1 MGLEFSNFEDVLLLL
16 TGILLVFISIIFFSL
31 FKRYRKRDYLLFGL
45 GFLAAAVQTVVRKLD
60 VLFSQN
66 WDSEVPNLLAAIFGF
81 LMVGLILFVLIFP
94 HKVPINFE
102 EQLIKSLNN
111 EE

>member
-1 MGLEFSNFEDVLLLL
+1 MGFEFSNFEDVLLLL
-16 TGILLVFISIIFFSL
+16 TGILLVFISIIFFNL

-60 VLFSQN
+60 VLFPQN
-66 WDSEVPNLLAAIFGF
+66 WDSEVPNILAAIFGF
-81 LMVGLILFVLIFP
+81 LMVGLILIVLIFP

-102 EQLIKSLNN
+102 DQLIKSLTD

>member
-1 MGLEFSNFEDVLLLL
+1 MGFEFSNFEDILLLF
-16 TGILLVFISIIFFSL
+16 TGILLVFISIIFFNL

-45 GFLAAAVQTVVRKLD
+45 GFIAAAVQTVVRKLD
-60 VLFSQN
+60 VIFPEN
-66 WDSEVPNLLAAIFGF
+66 WDSEIPNILAAIFGF

-102 EQLIKSLNN
+102 EQLIKSLID

>member
-1 MGLEFSNFEDVLLLL
+1 MGFDISDFEDILLLL
-16 TGILLVFISIIFFSL
+16 TGILLIFISIIFFNL
-31 FKRYRKRDYLLFGL
+31 FRRYKKRDYLLFGL

-60 VLFSQN
+60 VLFPQN
-66 WDSEVPNLLAAIFGF
+66 WDSEIPNVLAAIFGL

-94 HKVPINFE
+94 HRVPINFE
-102 EQLIKSLNN
+102 EQLIKSLND